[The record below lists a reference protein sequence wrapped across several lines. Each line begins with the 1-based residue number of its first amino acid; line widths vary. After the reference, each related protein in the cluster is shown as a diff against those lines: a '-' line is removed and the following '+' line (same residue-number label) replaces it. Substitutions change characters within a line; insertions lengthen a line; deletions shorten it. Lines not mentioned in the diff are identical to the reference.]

1 MAFESTNTNEKKSAN
16 TSAAGTNKTTSW
28 MDQFDT
34 GQGGDDDKK
43 NGQYTEEG
51 RSFADLYEQ
60 SLTQSDVR
68 EGEVVD
74 GVVVNVGPDHV
85 TVDIGYKCEG
95 LVPIEEFRRPDGT
108 TEVKVG
114 DALSVYLE
122 RIESDT
128 GFMQL

>member
-1 MAFESTNTNEKKSAN
+1 MAIESTNTGAEKKKRSL
-16 TSAAGTNKTTSW
+16 TSGAGKSDPTSW
-28 MDQFDT
+28 MDQFDS
-34 GQGGDDDKK
+34 GSGADNQEK

-51 RSFADLYEQ
+51 RSFAELYEQ
-60 SLTQSDVR
+60 SIAQSDVR

-74 GVVVNVGPDHV
+74 GVVVNVSPDFV

-95 LVPIEEFRRPDGT
+95 LVPIEEFRKPDGT
-108 TEVKVG
+108 IEVKVG

-128 GFMQL
+128 